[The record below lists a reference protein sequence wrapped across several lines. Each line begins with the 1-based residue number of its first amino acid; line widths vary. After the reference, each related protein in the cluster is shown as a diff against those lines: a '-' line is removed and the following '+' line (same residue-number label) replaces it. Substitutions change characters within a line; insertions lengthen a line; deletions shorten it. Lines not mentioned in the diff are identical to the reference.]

1 MLREF
6 AAGFGLVWR
15 GFAFWRRRPD
25 AMALGLIPAAI
36 AFVVLAALL
45 TALGVSLPRIV
56 DWATPF
62 ADDWHAAWQTLL
74 RVTLGVVSFGAAAL
88 LAAVSFTAL
97 TLVIGD
103 PFYERIW
110 REVEH
115 ELGSPPS
122 GDGTGFWRTVLDAL
136 GLVALGIAAALVTA
150 LAGFVPFIGGVL
162 AAVLGVVLTGRLL
175 ARELMARA
183 FDARAIGPA
192 ERRAIV
198 AGSRWRVLGFGV
210 ATQLCFLV
218 PLGAVATMPAAVAG
232 ATMLARGL
240 LDTADAGGGPGGQAR
255 Q

>member
-1 MLREF
+1 M
-6 AAGFGLVWR
+6 GFGFVWR
-15 GFAFWRRRPD
+15 GFGFWRRRPD

-36 AFVVLAALL
+36 AFVVLAGLL
-45 TALGVSLPRIV
+45 TALGVNLPRIV

-88 LAAVSFTAL
+88 LAAVSYTAL

-110 REVEH
+110 RAVEH
-115 ELGSPPS
+115 ELGSPPA
-122 GDGTGFWRTVLDAL
+122 GDGTGFWRTVVDAL
-136 GLVALGIAAALVTA
+136 GLVALGVVAALVTA
-150 LAGFVPFIGGVL
+150 LAGLVPFVGGVL
-162 AAVLGVVLTGRLL
+162 GAVLGVVLTGRLL
-175 ARELMARA
+175 ARELMGRA
-183 FDARAIGPA
+183 FDARAVEPA
-192 ERRAIV
+192 ERRTLIAR
-198 AGSRWRVLGFGV
+198 SRWRVLGFGV

-240 LDTADAGGGPGGQAR
+240 LDGVDGDGAAGAAGAQAR